1 MTRTIE
7 DLIPDYLRGLPVYVP
22 GKPIEEVERELKI
35 HAVKLASNENP
46 LGPSPK
52 GIAAAQAVLGDSHR
66 YPDGGTHTL
75 RKKLGERHGVSP
87 EEIFIGLG
95 SSELIDLAAR
105 VLLRAGL
112 QGLTSEGTYAPFSV
126 AIRASGAKLV
136 LAPQRNFAFDLK
148 VMARAITPKTGVIY
162 LANPNNPTGSA
173 FGPAEFDEFLAAV
186 PDGVLVV
193 LDEAYIHYAVSM
205 GLRDSVEA
213 YRKRKNLLILRTFSK
228 VYGLAGLRIGYAIGQ
243 PGLLAAMNKLKT
255 PFNTSGV
262 AQAAALAALD
272 DGEHVTRCIE
282 TNATERKRLSE
293 GLAKLGFRPVL
304 SEANFAFIVVGPEAK
319 ALSDDLLRMGVI
331 VRPLGWMGFPEAM
344 RISVGTAEENEKC
357 LSAMAQLLNG
367 KDRDAL
373 KRAPTQPKNGELAAR

>member
-52 GIAAAQAVLGDSHR
+52 GVAAARAVLEDSNR

-75 RKKLGERHGVSP
+75 RQTLAERHGVSP
-87 EEIFIGLG
+87 EEVFIGLG

-105 VLLRAGL
+105 VLLRPGV

-126 AIRASGAKLV
+126 AIRASGAELV
-136 LAPQRNFAFDLK
+136 LVPQRQFAFDLK
-148 VMARAITPKTGVIY
+148 AMAKAITPKTGVIY
-162 LANPNNPTGSA
+162 IANPNNPTGSA
-173 FGPAEFDEFLAAV
+173 FGRAEFDEFLATV
-186 PDGVLVV
+186 PDGVLLV
-193 LDEAYIHYAVSM
+193 LDEAYIHYGLSM

-228 VYGLAGLRIGYAIGQ
+228 VYGLAGLRIGYAMGR
-243 PGLLAAMNKLKT
+243 PELLTAMNKLRT

-272 DGEHVTRCIE
+272 DNEHVARCIE
-282 TNATERKRLSE
+282 TNAAERKRLIE
-293 GLAKLGFRPVL
+293 GLAKLGYRPVP
-304 SEANFAFIVVGPEAK
+304 SESNFVFLVVGPEAK
-319 ALSDDLLRMGVI
+319 ALSDDLLQMGVI
-331 VRPLGWMGFPEAM
+331 VRPLGWMGFPEAI

-357 LSAMAQLLNG
+357 LSAMA
-367 KDRDAL
+367 RVVL
-373 KRAPTQPKNGELAAR
+373 KRAGEGELATR